1 MPAGRPSKYDPS
13 YCDLVVDDMGQGY
26 SLTAFAGRI
35 GVDRSTIDEWRRS
48 YPEFSLACQQG
59 QGARTRFLERG
70 MLDPAMPGPAVN
82 ARRFALANAA
92 PEEWREKQQLEHT
105 GANGVALAPM
115 QIIVNAARPAID
127 EESLV

>member
-13 YCDLVVDDMGQGY
+13 YCDLVVKVMGEGL

-35 GVDRSTIDEWRRS
+35 GVDRSTIDEWRNTF
-48 YPEFSLACQQG
+48 PEFSLACRIG
-59 QGARTRFLERG
+59 QAKRTEFLETG
-70 MLDPAMPGPAVN
+70 MLKPDMPGPAVN

-105 GANGVALAPM
+105 GAEGQPLSIGVTFLTP
-115 QIIVNAARPAID
+115 ARP
-127 EESLV
+127 EP